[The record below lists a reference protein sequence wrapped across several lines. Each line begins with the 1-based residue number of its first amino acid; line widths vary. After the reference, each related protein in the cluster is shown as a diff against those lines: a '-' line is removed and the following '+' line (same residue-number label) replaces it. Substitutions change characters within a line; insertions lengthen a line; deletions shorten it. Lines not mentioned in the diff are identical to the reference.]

1 MGIINRF
8 FSYFTWTLPFKA
20 KIVVVKTSEW
30 KFKANIARDAHLKGN
45 RAKFLGPD
53 LVQ

>member
-1 MGIINRF
+1 MF

-30 KFKANIARDAHLKGN
+30 KFKANIARDAPFEG
-45 RAKFLGPD
+45 
-53 LVQ
+53 Q